1 MSGNSPDP
9 ANIPLECLQA
19 SLARLMTR
27 FACAPCADGAQ
38 AILRLL
44 AALVD
49 HPGVVASPVLDRTY
63 RWTLFHW
70 HALANDCAPPREL
83 VAAPSSRELH

>member
-27 FACAPCADGAQ
+27 FAYAPCADGAQ

-49 HPGVVASPVLDRTY
+49 HPEVVASPVLDRTY